1 MKKIILSM
9 VFAMGLTLPVHAGML
24 GLDWEA
30 TGEYNMDS
38 EVTALSAQVGKTWSM
53 NDLSVSV
60 DADWDLDNTSF
71 EGVDWKVNYGL
82 AANLDAYVKSGM
94 TSDWAN
100 EDIVAGITFSW

>member
-9 VFAMGLTLPVHAGML
+9 VLAMGLTLPAHAGML
-24 GLDWEA
+24 GLDWET

-38 EVTALSAQVGKTWSM
+38 EVTALSAQIGKTWSM
-53 NDLSVSV
+53 DDLSISV